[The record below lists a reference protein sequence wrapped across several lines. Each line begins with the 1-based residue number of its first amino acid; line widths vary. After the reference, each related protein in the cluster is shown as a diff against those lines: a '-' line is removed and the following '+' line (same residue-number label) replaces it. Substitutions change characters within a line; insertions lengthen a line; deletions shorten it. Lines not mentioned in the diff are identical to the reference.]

1 MRVYSVGV
9 SSLVLVLWILSTWI
23 LVMYHDDELATDTVS
38 LLQHIPIVKPLTPK
52 LESWAA
58 KRNNWIPLQLVMT
71 GSFSSLED
79 LPLEAKANLNNTR
92 SLAPGFSMR
101 YLNDTSCRTYLS
113 KYAGDEF
120 VEIYDREIHGSFKGD
135 ICRSAVL
142 LQEGGFYADLDFQF
156 HDPLA
161 SLIGEN
167 TTFMTAFVAQ
177 TSWSPVLPP
186 SDFGPSPS
194 AVNRPILNALI
205 AVRPKSL
212 VMKRTMKFILKA
224 YAKHNKLPA
233 LLGPTAMGE
242 ALRETVHQDCPDIS
256 LSNSDTLAQWTC
268 GEESMRFYQEEYIGA
283 GNDCI
288 NEGPLVCP
296 PERAA
301 SEFGGLNFGV
311 FRMGS
316 ESRNSRLIG
325 WPRYKACATFGCNI
339 NGGQPSL

>member
-1 MRVYSVGV
+1 MDNCNVPEIS
-9 SSLVLVLWILSTWI
+9 
-23 LVMYHDDELATDTVS
+23 HDDELATDTVS
-38 LLQHIPIVKPLTPK
+38 LLQRIPIVKPLTPK
-52 LESWAA
+52 LESWVA
-58 KRNNWIPLQLVMT
+58 KRNKWIPLQLVMT

-79 LPLEAKANLNNTR
+79 LPLETKANLDNTR
-92 SLAPGFSMR
+92 SLAPGFSIR
-101 YLNDTSCRTYLS
+101 YLNDTSCRIYLS

-142 LQEGGFYADLDFQF
+142 LREGGFYADLDFQF

-177 TSWSPVLPP
+177 MSWTPVLPP

-205 AVRPKSL
+205 AVRPKSP
-212 VMKRTMKFILKA
+212 VMERTMEFILKA
-224 YAKHNKLPA
+224 YAKHEKLPA

-242 ALRETVHQDCPDIS
+242 ALRETVHQGCPDIS
-256 LSNSDTLAQWTC
+256 LSNSDALAQWTC
-268 GEESMRFYQEEYIGA
+268 GEESVRLYQEEYIGA
-283 GNDCI
+283 DIDCMH
-288 NEGPLVCP
+288 EGPVVCP

-301 SEFGGLNFGV
+301 SEFTGLQFGV

-316 ESRNSRLIG
+316 ESRASRLIG
-325 WPRYKACATFGCNI
+325 WPRYQACATYGCTI